1 MNMIY
6 YCMAIYQVISWIS
19 IVISIRSA
27 KTDIELWGE
36 EIE

>member
-1 MNMIY
+1 MV
-6 YCMAIYQVISWIS
+6 IYQVISWIC
-19 IVISIRSA
+19 VAISIHYA